1 MLKKVRNPFHNRYI
15 GESTPFIHRIF
26 VEMSGT
32 PSNAKKALIKQTLV
46 DWQVSVKKKK
56 ENIDET
62 IECPFYSPSTQN
74 LELHTFISVMK
85 DFYNFQ
91 YLLRNINKSEG
102 SLGGMLKKL
111 YQSRV
116 VKYVS
121 EKDK

>member
-32 PSNAKKALIKQTLV
+32 PSNAKKALINQALV

-62 IECPFYSPSTQN
+62 KECPFYSPSTQN
-74 LELHTFISVMK
+74 LELRTFFSVMK

-91 YLLRNINKSEG
+91 YLLRDFNKFEG
-102 SLGGMLKKL
+102 SLGGVLAKL

-121 EKDK
+121 DNEK